1 LGHRIGAFLL
11 AAVGGAAWG
20 LCFGR
25 EPLGLAPW
33 VALAPLVLLLGHR
46 RAGLLGWVHGTV
58 FWAVSISWI
67 SPTLEVYGG
76 LPRPLALALT
86 AGLCAFLGLYHLVF
100 AWLGRPLW
108 LRGGLPALAA
118 LPALWVALE
127 WLRTYFLSGFPWNL
141 AAYAWVEVAGALP
154 LAAWVGAFGISY
166 LAVMTS
172 TAVAAAVARRSW
184 LPLVVLVLPLF
195 LLPLAGRWSLRRS
208 AAEDPNRS
216 GHGSALQA
224 VLAGAGSPGRPVR
237 LLQPNIANL
246 VAFDRLA
253 VERNYRKVLA
263 MSQEACEPGALLVW
277 PESAAWPFSFARD
290 PFLAFDVQALARRG
304 CTVLLNSIHE
314 DGESVFNSAFLV
326 AAGRPP
332 VRYDKRHLVPFGE
345 YVPLKGVF
353 GFMDS
358 LARNAGDF
366 SAAERLVL
374 LPWEDERLGVAICF
388 EVIFPAEVA
397 ELARAGATILVTVT
411 NDAWYGDTFAPW
423 QHFRAARFRAAET
436 RRPMLR
442 AAITGVSALIAPDGS
457 VRAQLGVFEEG
468 VIEGQVAGLHGLTPA
483 ARWPWLV
490 PAACTLLAAASL
502 AWVWRARRPWRE
514 WRRGARGNPLG

>member
-1 LGHRIGAFLL
+1 MGDRVSRARALL
-11 AAVGGAAWG
+11 AVALAAGGGAAWG

-25 EPLGLAPW
+25 EPLALVPW
-33 VALAPLVLLLGHR
+33 LALAPLVLLLGHC
-46 RAGLLGWVHGTV
+46 RAGLLGWIHGTA

-86 AGLCAFLGLYHLVF
+86 AGLCAFLGLYHLAF
-100 AWLGRPLW
+100 ARLGRPLW
-108 LRGGLPALAA
+108 LRGGLPALVA

-154 LAAWVGAFGISY
+154 LAAWVGPFGISY
-166 LAVMTS
+166 LAVLTS
-172 TAVAAAVARRSW
+172 TAVATAVARRRW
-184 LPLVVLVLPLF
+184 LPLVVLLLPLF

-208 AAEDPNRS
+208 AAEQPW
-216 GHGSALQA
+216 HGTALQG
-224 VLAGAGSPGRPVR
+224 VLADAGSPGRPVR

-263 MSQEACEPGALLVW
+263 MSQAACDPGALVVW
-277 PESAAWPFSFARD
+277 PESAAWPFGLARD
-290 PFLAFDVQALARRG
+290 PFLAFDVRALAERG

-314 DGESVFNSAFLV
+314 DGESVFNSAFVV
-326 AAGRPP
+326 APGRPP

-366 SAAERLVL
+366 RAAERLVL

-457 VRAQLGVFEEG
+457 VRAEIGVFEEG
-468 VIEGQVAGLHGLTPA
+468 VIRGQVAGLHGLTPA
-483 ARWPWLV
+483 ARWPWLA
-490 PAACTLLAAASL
+490 PAACTLLAAVALVS
-502 AWVWRARRPWRE
+502 ARRRQRSP
-514 WRRGARGNPLG
+514 GAEP